1 MHIFATMVESIGLD
15 IIELARIK
23 GAFDRH
29 GKRFLRRTLSESEA
43 RRLESRRDSIPYL
56 AGRFAAKEAV
66 MKALGAVFDSGV
78 YLKDIQIENDS
89 HGKPFVELPE
99 RLSAELGSR
108 RILLS
113 ISHSKTT
120 AAAVAIIDNS

>member
-1 MHIFATMVESIGLD
+1 MIESIGLD

-23 GAFDRH
+23 LVFERH
-29 GKRFLRRTLSESEA
+29 GKRFLRRTLAESEVQ
-43 RRLESRRDSIPYL
+43 RLASRKDEIAYL

-66 MKALGAVFDSGV
+66 MKALGALFDSGV

-89 HGKPFVELPE
+89 HGKPFVTLPE
-99 RLSAELGSR
+99 RLLPALGSR

-113 ISHSKTT
+113 ITHSQTT
-120 AAAVAIIDNS
+120 AAAVAIIDR